1 MQIYLYYISNI
12 FLFIFIY
19 YILYFFIIGE
29 GSIERCDNRINCY
42 GLRYVLRPNC
52 SSSNAVVLVNISFIY
67 HKNIYFAKSI

>member
-12 FLFIFIY
+12 VLFIFIY
-19 YILYFFIIGE
+19 YILYFFIIG

-42 GLRYVLRPNC
+42 GLRYVLCPNY
-52 SSSNAVVLVNISFIY
+52 SSSHGVVLVNINFIY